1 MDGRVNLSL
10 FVESYNKHLAQ
21 GKGKIGRGREET
33 WSQEVGWDLV
43 EFYFLSNVCVFWGI
57 LIEFDSTQ
65 SRDHG
70 TQVHIQALPHYWKK
84 WGLKVRG
91 RTGEKVQ

>member
-1 MDGRVNLSL
+1 MESRGRVGFSGIL
-10 FVESYNKHLAQ
+10 FSFKCLCF
-21 GKGKIGRGREET
+21 G
-33 WSQEVGWDLV
+33 
-43 EFYFLSNVCVFWGI
+43 GI

-70 TQVHIQALPHYWKK
+70 TQVHIQVLPHYWKK

-91 RTGEKVQ
+91 RTGEKSQWEKFKGKCLGLDP